1 MYANNA
7 IVDLPSI
14 CSEAG
19 KMGNLGVSTSLG
31 YVPNNMEQSQQYFLS
46 DYYDFGT
53 DVTVDESGTM
63 TIGIKKESVISNDWT
78 IFTNFILTYLGGPTG
93 INKVKGERLKVKG
106 QGDTIYRLDGTKV
119 STMSQPGIYIYN
131 GKKVTR

>member
-7 IVDLPSI
+7 TADLPSI

-31 YVPNNMEQSQQYFLS
+31 YVPNNMEQAQQYFFSSL
-46 DYYDFGT
+46 YDFGT
-53 DVTVDESGTM
+53 DVTIDESGTM

-78 IFTNFILTYLGGPTG
+78 IFTNFRLTYLGGPTG
-93 INKVKGERLKVKG
+93 INKVRGQKSKGKG
-106 QGDTIYRLDGTKV
+106 QEDTIYRLDGTKV
-119 STMSQPGIYIYN
+119 STMSEPGIYIHN
-131 GKKVTR
+131 GMKVTK